1 MISNETVKE
10 VRERSMGRCE
20 NFECRRPLQMGYD
33 NHHIF
38 WRSRY
43 RKSDRDDSWNIAAL
57 CKQCHYSIHSQGNTT
72 LDSQLKLIAGRRKE
86 KSQSSD
92 SLPGKLHPDITK
104 ARKTRRAKYRKSIS
118 IFKETHG
125 GLSPSQIAYR
135 RQKAYR
141 ASLPK

>member
-1 MISNETVKE
+1 MISNETIKEVKE
-10 VRERSMGRCE
+10 RSQGRCE
-20 NFECRRPLQMGYD
+20 NFECRRSLQLGYD

-86 KSQSSD
+86 KIQ
-92 SLPGKLHPDITK
+92 GVHTGVTNIHPDIIK
-104 ARKTRRAKYRKSIS
+104 ARKVRKSAYLKRVS
-118 IFKETHG
+118 KFKETHQ
-125 GLSPSQIAYR
+125 GLSPSQVAYR